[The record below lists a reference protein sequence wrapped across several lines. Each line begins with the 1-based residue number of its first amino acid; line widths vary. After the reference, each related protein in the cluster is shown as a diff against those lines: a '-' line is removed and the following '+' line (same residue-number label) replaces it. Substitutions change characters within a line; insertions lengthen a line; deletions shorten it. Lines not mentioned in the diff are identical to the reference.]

1 MAKGW
6 VKLNRKFLEWEWFD
20 ELETTK
26 LFLFCLLKANYED
39 TKWKGEII
47 KRGSFITS
55 IKKLSD
61 ELSLSERTIRT
72 GLSRLLLT
80 KEIRKKATSKYTM
93 ITICKYDTYQG
104 EEESERQTNDK
115 PTTNQRQTND
125 KPTTTTKE
133 YKEYK
138 KERKNCL
145 QIPRERNFEKPVEF
159 LETETLNPPEDLIE
173 EVKPLENNSNKF
185 DGFISRFEKE
195 FVNLPRYAEI
205 GEAMDL
211 TKIQLNNYFSEFIT
225 ENKLSRK
232 HQIFMFYK
240 GFSAGI
246 ETHFVNWLRL
256 KVNKNKGQ
264 IPETENNKRVER
276 VLKSLSNARQ

>member
-1 MAKGW
+1 MEKGW

-20 ELETTK
+20 EMETTK

-39 TKWKGEII
+39 TKWKGKII

-80 KEIRKKATSKYTM
+80 KEIRKKTTSKYTM

-104 EEESERQTNDK
+104 KEESERQTNDK

-133 YKEYK
+133 YKEDK

-145 QIPRERNFEKPVEF
+145 QTPRERNFEKPVEF
-159 LETETLNPPEDLIE
+159 LETEALNPPEDLIE
-173 EVKPLENNSNKF
+173 EIKPLENNSNKF
-185 DGFISRFEKE
+185 DSFISQFEKE

-205 GEAMDL
+205 GKAMGL
-211 TKIQLNNYFSEFIT
+211 PKIQLDNYFCEFIT
-225 ENKLSRK
+225 ENKLTRK
-232 HQIFMFYK
+232 HQIFMFYE
-240 GFSAGI
+240 GFSAEI

-264 IPETENNKRVER
+264 KPPTEHNKRVER
-276 VLKSLSNARQ
+276 VLKSFRNARQ